1 MNKNFH
7 LIILFLLGSYS
18 IISAAD
24 GRDINPLKISHKIH
38 LAIPNVNCATCHE
51 GTDTSISSSD
61 VLLPSRAV
69 CLTCHKSDS
78 PELDQSEN
86 LKFILKE
93 PELNFN
99 HKYHTVTREL
109 PCFVCHVNVKD
120 VDILTEANMPPMT
133 TCFNCHNDKVAPT
146 DCSWCHIN
154 EDELRPEFHTAD
166 WLHKHPFKFN
176 SAVFKPEENCMMCHQ
191 ENWCQDCHI
200 GSQLARSSSKSVT
213 PFFQPTERGKKPQS
227 IGRVHSLNYRFLH
240 PIEAKGKDRFSW
252 PVAPAGFAASHHSA
266 RSVVRS
272 VIKMTQRYKKM
283 SGMPSFVLA
292 LAAPQQLLLRCGMSL
307 SSRWREYRIARP
319 GHSSLTRAVSP
330 PGGTAPF
337 FARAVTAAF
346 RRRRPA
352 RAAR

>member
-1 MNKNFH
+1 MNKNIH
-7 LIILFLLGSYS
+7 LIILFLFGSYS

-24 GRDINPLKISHKIH
+24 GKEINLLKISHKIH

-51 GTDTSISSSD
+51 GTETSILSSD
-61 VLLPSRAV
+61 VLLPAKEV

-78 PELDQSEN
+78 PELDQREN

-176 SAVFKPEENCMMCHQ
+176 SAVFKPEENCLMCHQ

-200 GSQLARSSSKSVT
+200 GSQLAKSSSKSVT

-240 PIEAKGKDRFSW
+240 PIEAKGKDRFCTTCHDFTEFCVECHRDDENQFMPKWHQGSDW
-252 PVAPAGFAASHHSA
+252 APSIILGGRHADFARRDLERCMGCHDVQGQAT
-266 RSVVRS
+266 
-272 VIKMTQRYKKM
+272 IC
-283 SGMPSFVLA
+283 
-292 LAAPQQLLLRCGMSL
+292 LRCHIDE
-307 SSRWREYRIARP
+307 R
-319 GHSSLTRAVSP
+319 
-330 PGGTAPF
+330 
-337 FARAVTAAF
+337 
-346 RRRRPA
+346 
-352 RAAR
+352 

>member
-1 MNKNFH
+1 
-7 LIILFLLGSYS
+7 YS

-24 GRDINPLKISHKIH
+24 GKEINLLKISHKIH

-51 GTDTSISSSD
+51 GTATSILSSD
-61 VLLPSRAV
+61 VLLPTNEV

-78 PELDQSEN
+78 PELVQSGN

-176 SAVFKPEENCMMCHQ
+176 SAVFKPEENCLMCHQ
-191 ENWCQDCHI
+191 ENWCQDCHV
-200 GSQLARSSSKSVT
+200 GSQLAKSSSKSVA
-213 PFFQPTERGKKPQS
+213 PFYQSTERGKKPQS

-240 PIEAKGKDRFSW
+240 PIEAKGKDRFCTTCHDFTEFCVECHRDDENQFMPKWHQGSDW
-252 PVAPAGFAASHHSA
+252 APSIILGGRHADFARRDLERCMGCHDVQGQAT
-266 RSVVRS
+266 
-272 VIKMTQRYKKM
+272 IC
-283 SGMPSFVLA
+283 
-292 LAAPQQLLLRCGMSL
+292 LRCHIDE
-307 SSRWREYRIARP
+307 R
-319 GHSSLTRAVSP
+319 
-330 PGGTAPF
+330 
-337 FARAVTAAF
+337 
-346 RRRRPA
+346 
-352 RAAR
+352 

>member
-7 LIILFLLGSYS
+7 LIILFLFGSYS

-24 GRDINPLKISHKIH
+24 GKEINPLKISHKIH

-51 GTDTSISSSD
+51 GTATSILSSD
-61 VLLPSRAV
+61 VLLPTNEV

-78 PELDQSEN
+78 PELVQSGN

-176 SAVFKPEENCMMCHQ
+176 SAVFKPEENCAMCHQ

-200 GSQLARSSSKSVT
+200 GSQLARSSSKSVA
-213 PFFQPTERGKKPQS
+213 PFYQPMEQGKKPQS

-240 PIEAKGKDRFSW
+240 PIEAKGKDRFCTTCHDFTEFCVECHRDDENLFMPKWHQGSDW
-252 PVAPAGFAASHHSA
+252 APSIIMGGRHADFARRDLERCMGCHDVQGQAT
-266 RSVVRS
+266 
-272 VIKMTQRYKKM
+272 IC
-283 SGMPSFVLA
+283 
-292 LAAPQQLLLRCGMSL
+292 LRCHIDE
-307 SSRWREYRIARP
+307 R
-319 GHSSLTRAVSP
+319 
-330 PGGTAPF
+330 
-337 FARAVTAAF
+337 
-346 RRRRPA
+346 
-352 RAAR
+352 

>member
-7 LIILFLLGSYS
+7 LIILFLFGSYS

-24 GRDINPLKISHKIH
+24 GKEINLLKISHKIH

-51 GTDTSISSSD
+51 GTDTSILSSD
-61 VLLPSRAV
+61 VLLPSKTV

-176 SAVFKPEENCMMCHQ
+176 SAVFKPEENCLMCHQ

-200 GSQLARSSSKSVT
+200 GSQLAKSSSKSVT

-240 PIEAKGKDRFSW
+240 PIEAKGKDRFCTTCHDFTEFCVECHRDDENQFMPKWHQGSDW
-252 PVAPAGFAASHHSA
+252 APSIILGGRHADFARRDLERCMGCHDVQGQAT
-266 RSVVRS
+266 
-272 VIKMTQRYKKM
+272 IC
-283 SGMPSFVLA
+283 
-292 LAAPQQLLLRCGMSL
+292 LRCHIDE
-307 SSRWREYRIARP
+307 R
-319 GHSSLTRAVSP
+319 
-330 PGGTAPF
+330 
-337 FARAVTAAF
+337 
-346 RRRRPA
+346 
-352 RAAR
+352 

>member
-7 LIILFLLGSYS
+7 LIILFLFGSYS

-24 GRDINPLKISHKIH
+24 GKEINLLKISHKIH

-51 GTDTSISSSD
+51 GTETSILSSD
-61 VLLPSRAV
+61 VLLPTKEV

-78 PELDQSEN
+78 PELDQREN

-93 PELNFN
+93 PVLNFN

-176 SAVFKPEENCMMCHQ
+176 SAVFKPEENCVMCHQ

-200 GSQLARSSSKSVT
+200 GSQLAKSSSKSVT

-240 PIEAKGKDRFSW
+240 PIEAKGKDRFCTTCHDFTEFCVECHRDDENQFMPKWHQGSDW
-252 PVAPAGFAASHHSA
+252 APSIILGGRHADFARRDLERCMGCHDVQGQAT
-266 RSVVRS
+266 
-272 VIKMTQRYKKM
+272 IC
-283 SGMPSFVLA
+283 
-292 LAAPQQLLLRCGMSL
+292 LRCHIDE
-307 SSRWREYRIARP
+307 R
-319 GHSSLTRAVSP
+319 
-330 PGGTAPF
+330 
-337 FARAVTAAF
+337 
-346 RRRRPA
+346 
-352 RAAR
+352 